1 MTRDRAKNG
10 AAVEPAAAQPH
21 RQGQLSTCAIS
32 PCSRTAAR
40 LGAALPLPA
49 LNDAEELSPSPSGL
63 SKSTASPHALL
74 PPQHKH
80 RPSPLQIAP
89 RGGSR
94 APGRWSAHSQPCR
107 AAGFEGAGK
116 KLPARKHCRIRAAV
130 GKPQLVLRQV
140 SLLESSREAAEE
152 LPEPRSCWELQAPSH
167 SRGRCWTCT
176 FVSAMSQTLRRPS
189 QRDLGIR

>member
-1 MTRDRAKNG
+1 MQLLNLLLHSPTGRDSSAG
-10 AAVEPAAAQPH
+10 
-21 RQGQLSTCAIS
+21 TCAIS
-32 PCSRTAAR
+32 PCSRTAAH

-49 LNDAEELSPSPSGL
+49 LNDAEEFSPSLSGL

-80 RPSPLQIAP
+80 RPSPVQIAP
-89 RGGSR
+89 RSRSR

-116 KLPARKHCRIRAAV
+116 KLPARKHCRICAAV

-140 SLLESSREAAEE
+140 SFLESSGEAAEVF
-152 LPEPRSCWELQAPSH
+152 PEPRSCWELQTPSH

-176 FVSAMSQTLRRPS
+176 FVSAMSQTLCSPS
-189 QRDLGIR
+189 QRDLGIC